1 MDFSYAQRRLMEI
14 LKLKSYPIGLRL
26 LVDGEQPQEDAI
38 RPLRDIKH
46 NISMCQAFTIARR
59 EGKVIAMMKEDNWC
73 FAPVISYGMA
83 SLPERFLMGYSR
95 YPYDVHSREH
105 GEFWA
110 RNEFPYIEGLN
121 GQRVH
126 GTEIGPLSLLKRPP
140 HVVIIY
146 GEPAQIVW
154 LVNASSFWDGRDI
167 KAKLSGHAACAYAVA
182 GVLKEDEPKVVLP
195 CVGERRRAY
204 AQDNELS
211 FSLPAEKL
219 EKIVEALEELERRE
233 GGLIPFSVS
242 LLPKHPLKESY
253 KEIAREIGIKID

>member
-1 MDFSYAQRRLMEI
+1 MDLASAQKRLMEI
-14 LKLKSYPIGLRL
+14 LKLRSYPIGIRL
-26 LVDGEQPQEDAI
+26 LPYGEEPQEDAL
-38 RPLRDIKH
+38 RPLRDLKH
-46 NISMCQAFTIARR
+46 NISICQAFTIARR
-59 EGKVIAMMKEDNWC
+59 EGRVIAMMKEDNWC

-83 SLPERFLMGYSR
+83 SPPERFLMGYSR

-110 RNEFPYIEGLN
+110 RNEFPYIEGMN
-121 GQRVH
+121 GSRVH
-126 GTEIGPLSLLKRPP
+126 GVVIGPLSLLKKEP

-167 KAKLSGHAACAYAVA
+167 RAQLSGHAACAYSVA
-182 GVLKEDEPKVVLP
+182 GVLKDGRPKVVLP

-204 AQDNELS
+204 TQDSELS
-211 FSLPAEKL
+211 FSFPIEKL
-219 EKIVEALEELERRE
+219 EMILTALEELERRE

-242 LLPKHPLKESY
+242 LLPRHPLKESY
-253 KEIAREIGIKID
+253 KEIAKEIGIKID